1 MNIVA
6 EEEIRFAG
14 TVIEVDGE
22 VVAKVTSFTRT
33 FDVQEEDVTGAE
45 DVMEGSLILHTKFI
59 PVSVGETVNLAG
71 IAIEGDAGQSALRE
85 AAENGTKVVL
95 KQIRPT
101 GYGLQMTGYFTGYEE
116 SGANASVY
124 KFSGTFRVNEREDIL
139 GS

>member
-1 MNIVA
+1 MA

-14 TVIEVDGE
+14 TVIEVDNS

-33 FDVQEEDVTGAE
+33 FNIQEEDVTGAE
-45 DVMEGSLILHTKFI
+45 DVMDGSLILHTKFI

-85 AAENGTKVVL
+85 AAENGIEVVL
-95 KQIRPT
+95 KQTRPT
-101 GYGLQMTGYFTGYEE
+101 GYGLSMTGYFTGYEE